1 MNDGQQP
8 DAADVLA
15 SIGRHWGWIMAFGVL
30 TLLAGVAVLAWPG
43 RTLVV
48 IAVLFGVQLIVTGIF
63 RFVAAFAA
71 DD

>member
-1 MNDGQQP
+1 M
-8 DAADVLA
+8 LA
-15 SIGRHWGWIMAFGVL
+15 SVGRHWGWIMAFGVL

-71 DD
+71 DDLTGGTRPVHAV

>member
-1 MNDGQQP
+1 MMDSRP
-8 DAADVLA
+8 TRPTCSRA
-15 SIGRHWGWIMAFGVL
+15 SAVTGAGSMAFGVV

-71 DD
+71 TI